1 MIRIPATTKDI
12 GEQLSQQ
19 HAKEKEEN
27 RKMFLKI
34 LSSIRYLAR
43 QGLPLRGDGDE
54 QDGNFLQLL
63 KLKGEDDPMMV
74 DWLKRKANKY
84 VSHQNQNDILK
95 IMAMHVLR
103 EVASCLQQ
111 SPFITIMMDETT
123 DVSNNEQSV
132 IIFRWES
139 EDFEVNEEFLGVYQ
153 VPSIDAETLTA
164 AAKDTLCRMNLPLS
178 KVRGQCYDGA
188 SAMSGPKS
196 GVAKRIQNEE
206 PRAVYTHCY
215 GHSINLATC
224 DAVKQSRPI
233 KSALEMTHEI
243 TKLIKYSPRREGIFK
258 ELKSANDVAT
268 GSHSPGVRVLC
279 PTRWTVRADSLAS
292 IIGNYAVLQS
302 TWEEAIGV
310 ARDTETKARIGGV
323 SAQMKTFDFLFGVVL
338 GEMLLRHSDNL
349 CKCLQKKSISA
360 AEGQQV
366 GRMVI
371 DTLHSL
377 RMEESYDLFWIK
389 VGTVAGA
396 VDINVEEPQ
405 LPRQHKT
412 PRRFDDGL
420 TGGYFHDTPKTF
432 YRQFYYEAIDNIIS
446 SLKNRFDQ
454 LGYDVYCKLEQLLV
468 KASLKEDFKAPFE
481 FVCSFYKDDFQPDL
495 LHAQLLTF
503 GVDKLSTEKHMVREQ
518 QCILQSLTSG
528 TIASRCLL
536 LKEIFSAKYAELC
549 N

>member
-132 IIFRWES
+132 IIFRWVS

-153 VPSIDAETLTA
+153 VPSIDAKTLTA

-178 KVRGQCYDGA
+178 KVRGECYDSA

-243 TKLIKYSPRREGIFK
+243 TKLIKYSPRREGILK

-349 CKCLQKKSISA
+349 CKCVQKKSISA

-377 RMEESYDLFWIK
+377 RTEESYDLFWIK
-389 VGTVAGA
+389 H
-396 VDINVEEPQ
+396 
-405 LPRQHKT
+405 HK
-412 PRRFDDGL
+412 
-420 TGGYFHDTPKTF
+420 
-432 YRQFYYEAIDNIIS
+432 
-446 SLKNRFDQ
+446 
-454 LGYDVYCKLEQLLV
+454 
-468 KASLKEDFKAPFE
+468 
-481 FVCSFYKDDFQPDL
+481 
-495 LHAQLLTF
+495 
-503 GVDKLSTEKHMVREQ
+503 
-518 QCILQSLTSG
+518 
-528 TIASRCLL
+528 L
-536 LKEIFSAKYAELC
+536 LKESV
-549 N
+549 